1 MAETELLVAE
11 PRKETGTAASRRL
24 RRDGL
29 IPAVLYGHES
39 ESVALTLRADEVG
52 NVLRRGARLVDVE
65 HDGKSEKALLREVQW
80 DTFGREVLHIDL
92 TRITAGER
100 ITVEVQIE
108 LRGAAPGVK
117 VGGRLDH
124 LLHAVEVECLA
135 TAIPE
140 LIRVSVNDLQLNQ
153 SITVSD
159 LELSPEVVVQA
170 KPESVVVQVSEVQE
184 EADSEE
190 GAEHA
195 PVEPELIR
203 KEKGEDEAEG

>member
-1 MAETELLVAE
+1 MAETESLVAE

-39 ESVALTLRADEVG
+39 DSLKLTLQADQVST
-52 NVLRRGARLVDVE
+52 VLRRGARLVDVE
-65 HDGKSEKALLREVQW
+65 HGGKSEKALLREVQW

-92 TRITAGER
+92 TRISVGQR

-108 LRGAAPGVK
+108 LRGTAPGVK
-117 VGGRLDH
+117 VGGQLNH
-124 LLHAVEVECLA
+124 LMHSVEVECLA

-140 LIRVSVNDLQLNQ
+140 SLRVSVNDLQLNQ
-153 SITVSD
+153 AITVAD
-159 LELSPEVVVQA
+159 LELQPDVVVQA
-170 KPESVVVQVSEVQE
+170 RPDSVVVQVSEVQE
-184 EADSEE
+184 EADEE
-190 GAEHA
+190 AEHA

-203 KEKGEDEAEG
+203 KEKGEEESEGS